1 MSNLKLKAAKRSVFG
16 KKTSALRRQGL
27 TPIHVFGNG
36 IESLALQCES
46 SELNKVILRGGTTR
60 LIEIGIENEKLPRS
74 VFIRE
79 IQRNSIS
86 GQILHVDFYQ
96 FNKAEKMT
104 VEIPVIFVGESPA
117 SKSKVNMVEHQ
128 LSHIEIEALPGNM
141 PQHIEIDISNLKE
154 AGDIIYVKD
163 IKFADGIS
171 STTDPDQIIIK
182 VSKIKKRLRKPNPPL
197 RKILK
202 RNNLKFAGELNN
214 KDEK

>member
-104 VEIPVIFVGESPA
+104 VEIPVIFIGESPA

-182 VSKIKKRLRKPNPPL
+182 VSKIK
-197 RKILK
+197 
-202 RNNLKFAGELNN
+202 AAAATTAE
-214 KDEK
+214 EKAAEETEPASSENSKEE

>member
-182 VSKIKKRLRKPNPPL
+182 VSKIK
-197 RKILK
+197 
-202 RNNLKFAGELNN
+202 AAAATTAE
-214 KDEK
+214 EKAAEETEPASSENSKEE